1 MPSIRKNFFYSAL
14 LTVSNYVF
22 PLVTYPYVS
31 RVLGVTNIGI
41 CNFVDSIVN
50 YFILFSMMGISI
62 VGMREIAAA
71 RDDRE
76 QRNRVFSSLFSLN
89 LLTTLIAAIALVVVI
104 YTVPSLADYRP
115 MLWIGLAKLA
125 ANFLCMD
132 WLFRGLEEFRFITN
146 RSILIK
152 CLYVGAVF
160 LFVRKAE
167 DYWVYYLLTTLTL
180 VANACVN
187 VNFSRR
193 FVRFRPKE
201 ARFGTIAAPFFIMG
215 VYMFLTSLYTSF
227 NVAYL
232 GFISTPE
239 QVGYYSSATKIF
251 SMLIALFTA
260 FTTVMLPRMSA
271 VLSEGRVDD
280 FNTII
285 LKSVRV
291 LILFGIPVACLM
303 LSGAPDI
310 VRIVS
315 GEGYEGAVVSMM
327 TVAPLVV
334 VIGLEQI
341 LVIQVMMPMKWD
353 RQILVCSFVG
363 AIVGVALN
371 LLLVKRMLAN
381 GSAFVW
387 LVSELVVM
395 SFALYFVTRGLAF
408 RFPARYLG
416 KEILLS
422 VPMLAVL
429 FFLERMIPGD
439 AMLRLG
445 ILAVVA
451 MSYFLPVHWSTIRPF
466 LKNVRK

>member
-1 MPSIRKNFFYSAL
+1 
-14 LTVSNYVF
+14 
-22 PLVTYPYVS
+22 
-31 RVLGVTNIGI
+31 
-41 CNFVDSIVN
+41 
-50 YFILFSMMGISI
+50 
-62 VGMREIAAA
+62 
-71 RDDRE
+71 
-76 QRNRVFSSLFSLN
+76 
-89 LLTTLIAAIALVVVI
+89 
-104 YTVPSLADYRP
+104 
-115 MLWIGLAKLA
+115 
-125 ANFLCMD
+125 
-132 WLFRGLEEFRFITN
+132 
-146 RSILIK
+146 
-152 CLYVGAVF
+152 
-160 LFVRKAE
+160 
-167 DYWVYYLLTTLTL
+167 
-180 VANACVN
+180 
-187 VNFSRR
+187 
-193 FVRFRPKE
+193 
-201 ARFGTIAAPFFIMG
+201 
-215 VYMFLTSLYTSF
+215 
-227 NVAYL
+227 
-232 GFISTPE
+232 
-239 QVGYYSSATKIF
+239 
-251 SMLIALFTA
+251 
-260 FTTVMLPRMSA
+260 
-271 VLSEGRVDD
+271 
-280 FNTII
+280 
-285 LKSVRV
+285 
-291 LILFGIPVACLM
+291 
-303 LSGAPDI
+303 
-310 VRIVS
+310 
-315 GEGYEGAVVSMM
+315 MM

-363 AIVGVALN
+363 AIVGVVLN